1 MSDATARLIEL
12 DCVFS
17 ADQAKEV
24 IARGDQRV
32 NGVDS
37 LPALRLPDLLDRLH
51 SFPQRLAKITIANPL
66 RASSSTVKV
75 GNRVG
80 MATSGTRPAL
90 GSG

>member
-12 DCVFS
+12 DCVLS

-24 IARGDQRV
+24 IERAISGSTASTRC
-32 NGVDS
+32 
-37 LPALRLPDLLDRLH
+37 LALRLPDLLDRLH

-80 MATSGTRPAL
+80 MAASGTRPAH
-90 GSG
+90 GSR

>member
-12 DCVFS
+12 DCVLS
-17 ADQAKEV
+17 ADQAKEM
-24 IARGDQRV
+24 IELGDQRV

-37 LPALRLPDLLDRLH
+37 RLALRLPDLLDRLH

-75 GNRVG
+75 C
-80 MATSGTRPAL
+80 PWL
-90 GSG
+90 